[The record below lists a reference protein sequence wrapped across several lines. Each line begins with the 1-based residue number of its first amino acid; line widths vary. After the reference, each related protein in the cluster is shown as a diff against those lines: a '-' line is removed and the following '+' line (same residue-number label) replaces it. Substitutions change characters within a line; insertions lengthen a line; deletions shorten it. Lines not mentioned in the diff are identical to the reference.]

1 MRTVKPAILDKCV
14 TDFGGQRELTVV
26 GQVLD
31 ISSETTVVISAY
43 EADPLIA
50 ASTRLGVIG
59 GVAFKP
65 NVPERVRYRSAS
77 FVKLRVT
84 RVVDLEM
91 LERQGK
97 LPGAN
102 LKEAEPGSLWG

>member
-31 ISSETTVVISAY
+31 ISSETTVVISARIQA
-43 EADPLIA
+43 ER
-50 ASTRLGVIG
+50 TVLGSRDSSLFMMIG
-59 GVAFKP
+59 S
-65 NVPERVRYRSAS
+65 ERVRYRSAS